1 MSYACTQRPKKSRV
15 FAPVFDDLAC
25 SYKNEGS
32 IPFTR
37 STLFLS
43 KFAVFPGT
51 VIRVSYEA
59 ARISPVFQGFH
70 SRNRNRGSGAGDP
83 ADGLVLSLISPPEKQ
98 GGPASDSQHP
108 TGVPV
113 RLKNYPLQGK
123 GFRPPMV
130 HGDPSSPGIGF
141 RDAPGNW
148 GPSQSLVRF
157 WVEVWFA
164 GRGARLDWGRGCQRF
179 LSLQHGGHSGCL

>member
-1 MSYACTQRPKKSRV
+1 MAVELLGGAEKNPSADGHTVAYACTRWPTKSRV

-59 ARISPVFQGFH
+59 ARISPVSVSFQPQ
-70 SRNRNRGSGAGDP
+70 N
-83 ADGLVLSLISPPEKQ
+83 
-98 GGPASDSQHP
+98 
-108 TGVPV
+108 
-113 RLKNYPLQGK
+113 
-123 GFRPPMV
+123 
-130 HGDPSSPGIGF
+130 
-141 RDAPGNW
+141 
-148 GPSQSLVRF
+148 
-157 WVEVWFA
+157 
-164 GRGARLDWGRGCQRF
+164 
-179 LSLQHGGHSGCL
+179 